1 MGNADDKR
9 GINVCEMSRLGALK
23 YIYIYFEGVIF
34 ICRSDSQRIEH
45 CDGTSEGIEHYFHN
59 EFYRMLRHWMSIVA
73 KSGVLDF
80 NPQPQPPKPE
90 RLKVPSPP

>member
-1 MGNADDKR
+1 MR
-9 GINVCEMSRLGALK
+9 NVSFGCPEIYI

-59 EFYRMLRHWMSIVA
+59 EFYRML
-73 KSGVLDF
+73 F
-80 NPQPQPPKPE
+80 P
-90 RLKVPSPP
+90 